1 MSAPS
6 LNYAEVLDYFI
17 ASDMAKSKKLA
28 AKASKQFVAEI
39 GIAPRNMG
47 EELTQS
53 MFLEWF
59 LFDYEVEPGM
69 TLAKSYAYNPPADA
83 DPALVAELKQ
93 VVDTQFCAIFWVDGV
108 APLLNITTL
117 EEAETGERYAVHN
130 EGLAHSVVPGA
141 KGALGCRI
149 CKIDGEWYLPGDPVF
164 YFLVEPTEQLKES
177 LHLDNAKHATFT
189 SLIVQH
195 FGRA

>member
-6 LNYAEVLDYFI
+6 LNYAEVLDYYI

-39 GIAPRNMG
+39 GTAPRNMG

-53 MFLEWF
+53 LFLEWF
-59 LFDYEVEPGM
+59 LFDYEAEPGM
-69 TLAKSYAYNPPADA
+69 TLARAYATNPPADA

-130 EGLAHSVVPGA
+130 QGLAHSVVPGA
-141 KGALGCRI
+141 KAAMGCRV

-164 YFLVEPTEQLKES
+164 YFLVEPTQQLKES
-177 LHLDNAKHATFT
+177 LHLDNAQHATFT
-189 SLIVQH
+189 NLITWH

>member
-1 MSAPS
+1 MFAPS

-28 AKASKQFVAEI
+28 AKASKQFVSEI

-53 MFLEWF
+53 LFLEWF

-69 TLAKSYAYNPPADA
+69 TLAKSYATNPPADA
-83 DPALVAELKQ
+83 DPSLVAELKQ
-93 VVDTQFCAIFWVDGV
+93 VVESQFCAIFWVDGV

-117 EEAETGERYAVHN
+117 EEAETGERYAIHN

-141 KGALGCRI
+141 KAAMGCRI

-177 LHLDNAKHATFT
+177 LHLDNAQHATFT